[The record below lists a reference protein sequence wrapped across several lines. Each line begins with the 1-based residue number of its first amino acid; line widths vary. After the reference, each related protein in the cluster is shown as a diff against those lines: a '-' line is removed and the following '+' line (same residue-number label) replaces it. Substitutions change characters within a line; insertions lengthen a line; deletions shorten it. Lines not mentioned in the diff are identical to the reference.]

1 MRILVVEDEERLA
14 RSIRKG
20 LQSQPSFV
28 VDLAHDGE
36 EGAHLALT
44 APWDLV
50 ILDLMLPGMDG
61 LEILRRMRAAK
72 VATPVLVLTARS
84 SKGDVVRGLDLGS
97 DDYLAK
103 PFDMGELIA
112 RARALVRRSHGRA
125 DPVLRV
131 GDLEVDTR
139 SHAVRRGGPP
149 VLLPAL
155 EYRLIELL
163 ALRAGEVVS
172 KEEILEH
179 LYGTNWEKFSN
190 VVERY
195 VSELRARIDR
205 GHPRKL
211 LHTLRGQ
218 GYLLGEVAE

>member
-50 ILDLMLPGMDG
+50 ILDIMLPGIDG
-61 LEILRRMRAAK
+61 LSILRRMRAAK
-72 VATPVLVLTARS
+72 IATPVLVLTARS
-84 SKGDVVRGLDLGS
+84 SKEDVVRGLDLGS

-112 RARALVRRSHGRA
+112 RVRALVRRSHGRA

-131 GDLEVDTR
+131 ADLEVDTR
-139 SHAVRRGGPP
+139 SHAVRRGGPSF
-149 VLLPAL
+149 LLPAL

-163 ALRAGEVVS
+163 ALPAGEVVS
-172 KEEILEH
+172 KEQILQH
-179 LYGTNWEKFSN
+179 LYRTNSEKFSN
-190 VVERY
+190 V
-195 VSELRARIDR
+195 
-205 GHPRKL
+205 
-211 LHTLRGQ
+211 
-218 GYLLGEVAE
+218 

>member
-28 VDLAHDGE
+28 VDLALDGE

-44 APWDLV
+44 APFDLV

-84 SKGDVVRGLDLGS
+84 SKEDVVRGLDLGS

-112 RARALVRRSHGRA
+112 RVRALVRRSHGRA
-125 DPVLRV
+125 DPILRV

-218 GYLLGEVAE
+218 GYLLGEVGA